1 MWQKYAKSW
10 KSWQSWRDKRNK
22 WGKII
27 MTVSIL
33 NMTYIEEVLFVFDS
47 FLLDN
52 TLVLYCFLLHF
63 FLFFLSFVS
72 FVLYCPMAKHIPLSW
87 FMWSWSKAIYKH
99 KLQIINKIHMI
110 TTFFGYIGKS
120 HNNHQNE
127 KIGFEACT

>member
-1 MWQKYAKSW
+1 MTKICKILKILTIMKRQKKQMRKNYNDSEHTKYDLYRGSVVCVW
-10 KSWQSWRDKRNK
+10 F
-22 WGKII
+22 
-27 MTVSIL
+27 IL
-33 NMTYIEEVLFVFDS
+33 NRKHPCFVLLFI
-47 FLLDN
+47 
-52 TLVLYCFLLHF
+52 TF
-63 FLFFLSFVS
+63 FLFFLSFVP

-110 TTFFGYIGKS
+110 TTFFGYIGKR